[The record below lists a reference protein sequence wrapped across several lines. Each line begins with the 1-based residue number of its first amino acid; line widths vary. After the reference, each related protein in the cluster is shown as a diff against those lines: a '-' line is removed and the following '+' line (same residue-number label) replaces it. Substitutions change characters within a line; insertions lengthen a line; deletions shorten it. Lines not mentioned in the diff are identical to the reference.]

1 MVPAVP
7 LVGREAE
14 DQGHGERLLPG
25 LLQDEPPLQGW
36 GVGEVC
42 LLGEVAPQVQLAV
55 GPRDQPA
62 DPLEH
67 LQLAKDQGSIA
78 TLHLQPPHSG
88 ELLGH
93 ACEGA
98 GGEAAQAGAPQG
110 KRLVP
115 VHGGDKETAE
125 GGISKGVHQD
135 PHPGMMAHPGQ
146 DPIRVRLGQPLGCLV
161 PDQGEGH

>member
-25 LLQDEPPLQGW
+25 LLQYEPPLQGR

-42 LLGEVAPQVQLAV
+42 PLGEVAPQVQLAV

-67 LQLAKDQGSIA
+67 LQLAQDQGGIA
-78 TLHLQPPHSG
+78 ALHLQPPHSG

-110 KRLVP
+110 QRLVL
-115 VHGGDKETAE
+115 VHG
-125 GGISKGVHQD
+125 
-135 PHPGMMAHPGQ
+135 
-146 DPIRVRLGQPLGCLV
+146 
-161 PDQGEGH
+161 